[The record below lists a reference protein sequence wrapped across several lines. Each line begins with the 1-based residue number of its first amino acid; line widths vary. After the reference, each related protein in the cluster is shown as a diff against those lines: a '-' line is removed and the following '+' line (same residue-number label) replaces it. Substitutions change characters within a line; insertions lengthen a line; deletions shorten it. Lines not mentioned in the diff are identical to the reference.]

1 MAKKIDDDDTMNCVI
16 SVPKGCTK
24 LKIKA
29 TFYDGYTRHK
39 ARAVMDDDAIDEA
52 RRMYLELD
60 PDDDAFAVYMLTEK
74 GRAILEEQKDE

>member
-29 TFYDGYTRHK
+29 TFYDGYTSHK
-39 ARAVMDDDAIDEA
+39 AEMVLDEDQIDEA
-52 RRMYLELD
+52 RNMYLELD
-60 PDDDAFAVYMLTEK
+60 PDDSAFMVWRLTEE
-74 GRAILEEQKDE
+74 GRDLLDEGSD